1 MKIHTFSFF
10 KDFTEDFP
18 EDLLEQLPGAIFIN
32 TSDPTLREV
41 IQELI
46 ENYEM
51 SDEDNFNVIRFLNSL
66 LDSLREV
73 LVRQF
78 TSNSPGQQ
86 CVRRIINS
94 GINQNAVNEIAD
106 QLQEVR
112 RSITTLRRIG
122 SFLERER
129 RRLRNINPLQQC
141 VDAFIDLAFCSRC
154 VQRTPPLCLNTCNA
168 LVRGC
173 YSPYYTALNR
183 NYNRLWRV
191 VRDVLSVANSTVNDI
206 LTGEGAIIDIGSL
219 VSGMNNYVG
228 VIELSSY
235 DC

>member
-1 MKIHTFSFF
+1 
-10 KDFTEDFP
+10 
-18 EDLLEQLPGAIFIN
+18 
-32 TSDPTLREV
+32 
-41 IQELI
+41 
-46 ENYEM
+46 M
-51 SDEDNFNVIRFLNSL
+51 SDENNFNVRRFLNSL
-66 LDSLREV
+66 LESLNEV

-78 TSNSPGQQ
+78 VSNPSGQQ

-94 GINQNAVNEIAD
+94 GINRNAVNEIAD

-141 VDAFIDLAFCSRC
+141 IDVFIDLAFCSRC

-183 NYNRLWRV
+183 NYDRLWRV

-206 LTGEGAIIDIGSL
+206 LTGESAIIDIGSL
-219 VSGMNNYVG
+219 VSEVIVG
-228 VIELSSY
+228 
-235 DC
+235 